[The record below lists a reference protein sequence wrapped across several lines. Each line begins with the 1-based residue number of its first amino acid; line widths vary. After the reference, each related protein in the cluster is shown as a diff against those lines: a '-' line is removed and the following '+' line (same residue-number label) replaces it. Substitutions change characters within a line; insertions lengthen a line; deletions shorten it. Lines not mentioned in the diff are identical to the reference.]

1 MLEFFWGCLIG
12 GALFAIFQ
20 VLAGDIFHHGLDAH
34 LDGLHGHH
42 LDWLDPAS
50 IVGGVASFGGAG
62 ILLLHYTELA
72 TGGVIAA
79 AIAAALVISAAMH
92 FLYVKP
98 MRNSE
103 NSIGF
108 SMTEYVGMIGEVTIP
123 IPGKGCGEVM
133 VRMGASNT
141 CQIATSFD
149 AEWIATGRR
158 VVVVEAHSD
167 LLVVSPYE
175 EAYHEQ
181 IPDTVTRSH

>member
-12 GALFAIFQ
+12 GAVFAIFQ
-20 VLAGDIFHHGLDAH
+20 VLAGDLFHHGLDSH
-34 LDGLHGHH
+34 PGGLDGHH

-50 IVGGVASFGGAG
+50 IVGGIASFGGAG
-62 ILLLHYTELA
+62 VLLIRYSDLPTA
-72 TGGVIAA
+72 GVIAA
-79 AIAAALVISAAMH
+79 AVAAALLISAALH

-108 SMTEYVGMIGEVTIP
+108 SMNEYVGMIGEVTIP

-175 EAYHEQ
+175 EG
-181 IPDTVTRSH
+181 